1 MKNSLNFVSTCLRV
15 VDMRR
20 YTGDDWTSVTQIG
33 QSFGGV
39 TLTEREYK
47 RVEHA
52 YVNAALVFLSEGGL
66 TAMKVEG
73 LENPRRRLL
82 TFMKGICSRVNG

>member
-52 YVNAALVFLSEGGL
+52 YVNAALAFLS
-66 TAMKVEG
+66 
-73 LENPRRRLL
+73 RRRLL